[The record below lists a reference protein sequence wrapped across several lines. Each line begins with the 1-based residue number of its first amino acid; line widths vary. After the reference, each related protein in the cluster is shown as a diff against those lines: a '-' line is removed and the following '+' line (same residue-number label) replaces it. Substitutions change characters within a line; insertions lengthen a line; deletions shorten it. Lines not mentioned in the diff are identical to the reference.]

1 MTDMRRSL
9 LANPSTLP
17 YAGGNGVGGQRHM
30 SHYLLKR
37 LLPLLIGFV
46 IWGLAVALQVRAD
59 LGLSPWDVFHQGL
72 GNHLGIGIG
81 WAGLVTSIGV
91 LLLWIPLKMKPGIGT
106 LLNALVIGPSAEF
119 FLTIID
125 APENII
131 VRWVF
136 MLSGI
141 LLMSLGSALYLPARL
156 GTGPRDGVMVGL
168 NKKFEFSIRLSR
180 TIVEVAA
187 LIVGYFLG
195 GTVGLGTLVIA
206 LGLGPTVQAMLQTRR
221 WLVERIT
228 GEPQSVL

>member
-1 MTDMRRSL
+1 MFDF
-9 LANPSTLP
+9 
-17 YAGGNGVGGQRHM
+17 VF
-30 SHYLLKR
+30 KR

-91 LLLWIPLKMKPGIGT
+91 LLLWIPLRMKPGLGT
-106 LLNALVIGPSAEF
+106 LLNAFVIGPSAEF
-119 FLTIID
+119 FLKIIETPD
-125 APENII
+125 NIVI
-131 VRWVF
+131 RWAF
-136 MLSGI
+136 MLGGI
-141 LLMSLGSALYLPARL
+141 VLMAIGSALYLPARL
-156 GTGPRDGVMVGL
+156 GAGPRDGMMVGL

-187 LIVGYFLG
+187 LVIGFFLG

-206 LGLGPTVQAMLQTRR
+206 VGLGPTVQAMLQFRR
-221 WLVERIT
+221 WLVERVT
-228 GEPQSVL
+228 GVPQSVL

>member
-1 MTDMRRSL
+1 
-9 LANPSTLP
+9 
-17 YAGGNGVGGQRHM
+17 M
-30 SHYLLKR
+30 SGFLLKR
-37 LLPLLIGFV
+37 LLPLLFGFV
-46 IWGLAVALQVRAD
+46 IWGLAVALQVKAD

-91 LLLWIPLKMKPGIGT
+91 LLLWIPLRMKPGLGT

-119 FLTIID
+119 FLPLID
-125 APENII
+125 APENIV
-131 VRWVF
+131 VRWAF

-156 GTGPRDGVMVGL
+156 GAGPRDGVMVGL

-187 LIVGYFLG
+187 LIIGYFLG

-206 LGLGPTVQAMLQTRR
+206 LGLGPTIQAMLHARR
-221 WLVERIT
+221 RLVERIT

>member
-1 MTDMRRSL
+1 MFDF
-9 LANPSTLP
+9 
-17 YAGGNGVGGQRHM
+17 VF
-30 SHYLLKR
+30 KR

-91 LLLWIPLKMKPGIGT
+91 LLLWIPLRMKPGLGT
-106 LLNALVIGPSAEF
+106 LLNAFVIGPSAEF
-119 FLTIID
+119 FLKIIETPD
-125 APENII
+125 NIVI
-131 VRWVF
+131 RWAF
-136 MLSGI
+136 MLGGI
-141 LLMSLGSALYLPARL
+141 VLMAIGSALYLPARL
-156 GTGPRDGVMVGL
+156 GAGPRDGMMVGL

-187 LIVGYFLG
+187 LVIGFFLG

-206 LGLGPTVQAMLQTRR
+206 IGLGPTVQAMLQFRR
-221 WLVERIT
+221 WLVERVT
-228 GEPQSVL
+228 GVPQSVL